1 LRTKKVIILRGPTAS
16 GKTDL
21 SLELAEKFPID
32 LISVDSVMV
41 YKGLNIGSAKPSKQ
55 TLKRYPHHLMTF
67 VSQMKNIQRVV
78 LLLMSRKSLE
88 TFNQMIV
95 FLY

>member
-1 LRTKKVIILRGPTAS
+1 MRSKNVIILRGPTAS

-55 TLKRYPHHLMTF
+55 ILKRYPHHLIDICEPNEKYSAGRF
-67 VSQMKNIQRVV
+67 SVDAQQI
-78 LLLMSRKSLE
+78 
-88 TFNQMIV
+88 I
-95 FLY
+95 